1 MKRFAIIVAGG
12 KGLRMG
18 TEMPKQFLPIE
29 GRPVLM
35 RTLDA
40 FYACDSSIQIIL
52 VLPRDHQPY
61 WHELCREYSFSV
73 PHRIADGGSTRFHS
87 VQNGLSLID
96 APEAL
101 VAVHD
106 GVRPFV
112 SPEVI
117 MQCYRDAETHGAAV
131 PVVPVVE
138 TIRQLTPPSPNPK
151 TSNLDATKLEKVSS
165 STVPRDAYRLVQT
178 PQTFRAT
185 LLRRAYELPYH
196 DSFTDDASVVEAMG
210 ETIYLTEGNRENVKL
225 TTPYDLIVAQ
235 ALVNNGWN
243 ANAIG

>member
-1 MKRFAIIVAGG
+1 MPVSSLPLGEGGGRGSLLPMNKYAIIVAGG

-18 TEMPKQFLPIE
+18 GELPKQFIPVE

-40 FYACDSSIQIIL
+40 FHACDASIQLIL
-52 VLPRDHQPY
+52 VLPHDHQAY
-61 WHELCREYSFSV
+61 WHELCAQYQFAV
-73 PHRIADGGSTRFHS
+73 PHRIADGGATRFHS
-87 VQNGLSLID
+87 VQSGLSLVD

-117 MQCYRDAETHGAAV
+117 RRCYAEAEAHGAVV
-131 PVVPVVE
+131 PVIPVVE
-138 TIRQLTPPSPNPK
+138 TVRQLVGEGSK
-151 TSNLDATKLEKVSS
+151 TVA
-165 STVPRDAYRLVQT
+165 RDAYRLVQT

-185 LLRRAYELPYH
+185 LLRRAYEQPYT
-196 DSFTDDASVVEAMG
+196 DAFTDDASVVEALG
-210 ETIYLTEGNRENVKL
+210 CAVTLVDGNRENIKL
-225 TTPYDLIVAQ
+225 TTPFDLIVAK
-235 ALVNNGWN
+235 ALVDSGW
-243 ANAIG
+243 